1 MKLWTIYHVCM
12 VDLED
17 EVWKL
22 WALQCTNFVMMSSEI
37 SIGYFFTRAVKAHS
51 KYFYGTS
58 RLFTRLHDMSLVNPI
73 YKSSCDN
80 VETVY
85 ISKNSDFRS
94 SNAVPSRILRVVFRQ
109 ATICSHNCRLH
120 YIEMKHFAWNH
131 SETWEL
137 FLSGKLFLEF
147 VNWMWGIIN
156 WIVLKYKFKYC
167 FN

>member
-1 MKLWTIYHVCM
+1 MKLWSIYHVCM

-80 VETVY
+80 V
-85 ISKNSDFRS
+85 K
-94 SNAVPSRILRVVFRQ
+94 FRQ
-109 ATICSHNCRLH
+109 PSACSHNWWLH
-120 YIEMKHFAWNH
+120 YYEYISHSTRNH
-131 SETWEL
+131 PETWEL
-137 FLSGKLFLEF
+137 LFSGHLLLECF
-147 VNWMWGIIN
+147 NWMWGIIN